1 MVWEG
6 TNVLAVPSS
15 AVFRHGDGW
24 AVFAIVDGSARVQP
38 IEIGHRGRH
47 DIEVM
52 AGLAEGCH
60 VVLYPGDRVR
70 EGVQVVARP

>member
-1 MVWEG
+1 
-6 TNVLAVPSS
+6 
-15 AVFRHGDGW
+15 
-24 AVFAIVDGSARVQP
+24 
-38 IEIGHRGRH
+38 
-47 DIEVM
+47 M